1 MLTIISPAIITTAL
15 LLCAI
20 GCDNKDYSNASP
32 FDNVVYLDAAKLKD
46 VSNFTFNRTI
56 ETGQKEISAL
66 LARPAGEDINVGI
79 KVDASLVNTYNARLG
94 ANYTM
99 LDAKHYKL
107 SAGQTVIP
115 QGAHHIGI
123 DFRRNACAG
132 IQNGQRIAQRT
143 VGQTGGIRNSSP

>member
-56 ETGQKEISAL
+56 ERDKRKFPLCWHVLQARISMSVL
-66 LARPAGEDINVGI
+66 
-79 KVDASLVNTYNARLG
+79 K
-94 ANYTM
+94 
-99 LDAKHYKL
+99 
-107 SAGQTVIP
+107 
-115 QGAHHIGI
+115 
-123 DFRRNACAG
+123 
-132 IQNGQRIAQRT
+132 
-143 VGQTGGIRNSSP
+143 

>member
-56 ETGQKEISAL
+56 ETGQKEIPL
-66 LARPAGEDINVGI
+66 CWHVLQARISMSVL
-79 KVDASLVNTYNARLG
+79 K
-94 ANYTM
+94 
-99 LDAKHYKL
+99 
-107 SAGQTVIP
+107 
-115 QGAHHIGI
+115 
-123 DFRRNACAG
+123 
-132 IQNGQRIAQRT
+132 
-143 VGQTGGIRNSSP
+143 

>member
-66 LARPAGEDINVGI
+66 FLSCILL
-79 KVDASLVNTYNARLG
+79 KRL
-94 ANYTM
+94 
-99 LDAKHYKL
+99 KL
-107 SAGQTVIP
+107 LKIC
-115 QGAHHIGI
+115 
-123 DFRRNACAG
+123 RNL
-132 IQNGQRIAQRT
+132 
-143 VGQTGGIRNSSP
+143 PLMKL

>member
-94 ANYTM
+94 ANYT
-99 LDAKHYKL
+99 KI
-107 SAGQTVIP
+107 GR
-115 QGAHHIGI
+115 AH
-123 DFRRNACAG
+123 
-132 IQNGQRIAQRT
+132 
-143 VGQTGGIRNSSP
+143 V

>member
-15 LLCAI
+15 LLCAT

-79 KVDASLVNTYNARLG
+79 KVDASLVNTYNARQVRLLSRKVKS
-94 ANYTM
+94 APNLSLSTSPV
-99 LDAKHYKL
+99 LLTLKL
-107 SAGQTVIP
+107 MQAI
-115 QGAHHIGI
+115 
-123 DFRRNACAG
+123 C
-132 IQNGQRIAQRT
+132 
-143 VGQTGGIRNSSP
+143 SPSLSTRCRVVWVH